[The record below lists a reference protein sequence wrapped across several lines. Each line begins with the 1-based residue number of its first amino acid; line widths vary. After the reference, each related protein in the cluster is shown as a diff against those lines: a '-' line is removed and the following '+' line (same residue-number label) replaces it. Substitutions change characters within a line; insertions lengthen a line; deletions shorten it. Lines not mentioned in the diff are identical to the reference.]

1 MNRCLLQHITVL
13 LFACLLFGCSSTNNK
28 PLLIDFSAD
37 SSSIVF
43 NHIDRVGLNQLQEF
57 GADDSTFKS
66 LVSILEMPG
75 VLDTTFKEHA
85 INGKFQLTDSNLVF
99 IPERS
104 FVKGREYLVITHLN
118 SKFGDLKALLKGE
131 LSTGVRPLQKALSR

>member
-1 MNRCLLQHITVL
+1 MNRCFLQDFTVM
-13 LFACLLFGCSSTNNK
+13 LFACVLLGCSSTNNK

-43 NHIDRVGLNQLQEF
+43 SHIDRAGLNQLQEL

-75 VLDTTFKEHA
+75 ELDTTFKEQA
-85 INGKFQLTDSNLVF
+85 INGKFRLTDSNLVF

-104 FVKGREYLVITHLN
+104 FVKRREYLVITYLN
-118 SKFGDLKALLKGE
+118 SKFGDVGMILRAELKT
-131 LSTGVRPLQKALSR
+131 SVQPLQKALIR